1 MNKYESIIIVKPNLE
16 SQILDEIIQ
25 KVTDLINE
33 EGKITKV
40 EKLGEKKL
48 AYEIKKY
55 SEGFY
60 ILFEFEAV
68 REKIT
73 ELERFY
79 RITDEILKFIVVRL
93 YN

>member
-1 MNKYESIIIVKPNLE
+1 MNKYESIIIVKPSLE

-60 ILFEFEAV
+60 ILFKFEAV

-79 RITDEILKFIVVRL
+79 RIRDEILKFIVVRL
-93 YN
+93 DD